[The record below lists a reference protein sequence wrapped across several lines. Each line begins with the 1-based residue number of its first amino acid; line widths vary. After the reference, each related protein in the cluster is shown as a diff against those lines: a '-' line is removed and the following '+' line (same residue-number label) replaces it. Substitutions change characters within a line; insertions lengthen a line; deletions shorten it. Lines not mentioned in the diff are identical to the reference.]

1 MSLFLLLCVIAL
13 AVLLWRAHRK
23 HEDALE
29 LLRGDIA
36 ILRAKYHDLR
46 AKQGLPPS

>member
-1 MSLFLLLCVIAL
+1 MTTFLLLCVIGLAGAL
-13 AVLLWRAHRK
+13 WYGHRK

-29 LLRGDIA
+29 LLRGDVA

>member
-1 MSLFLLLCVIAL
+1 MSYFLLLCVIGL
-13 AVLLWRAHRK
+13 AGLLWRSHRK

-36 ILRAKYHDLR
+36 ILRAKYHDLKR
-46 AKQGLPPS
+46 AIADKP